1 MTFLAPA
8 VLLALP
14 AVALPILIHLVNDRR
29 FQTVDWGAMRFLLAA
44 RKMARGFSRVRRWLI
59 LLLRTLA
66 VAAAVVAVA
75 RPLSRG
81 WLSAVAGERGGAIVI
96 LDRSPSMQEAAEAGG
111 DSKLAAARRAVAD
124 ALETMGT
131 GRVVLVDSVSARPLE
146 LASPAALREIPE
158 GEPAANTADLPRL
171 LQVACDHL
179 DADAT
184 AGSLWICSDQRA
196 GDWRPAAGDWPGI
209 RERLVTGKRPV
220 RVNLLAAVDSS
231 PENRAVRVVRTAYEP
246 TGQGWELFL
255 DIAVSR
261 PVDSGPVRVPVGIE
275 LGGARSTVE
284 VDLTGTGAVLRRHAI
299 PVDPAAL
306 AATAAE
312 GSGERTA
319 GWGRVSIPADTN
331 LADNEAFFTFAK
343 APPRRTIVVAEDA
356 AVRRV
361 LELAAGIPRE
371 RLLESLAEVIDPA
384 LAAAIQL
391 DGAALLLWQAP
402 LPEGELAARIDAFV
416 RDGGRVIFLP
426 PADPGAATF
435 AGVGWGGWA
444 DHSPPLRPAGWR
456 TDEGLLAGTGSGA
469 SLPVG
474 ELEVR
479 RVCGIVGEGTALA
492 TLPGDVPLL
501 LRASAEDAGVFFLAT
516 TPGPRDSDLASG
528 GVVLYA
534 LLQRAIDD
542 GMERLRSARQADAGA
557 GRRRP
562 EGDAAPAA
570 SGAAERGWRQLAGA
584 PAPSNEAGFHAGVF
598 DAAGRLVAVNRPAA
612 EDDPAVVPD
621 DEVERLFAGVPLER
635 FRQRAGAAANIV
647 EEVWRT
653 FLVAV
658 LLALAAEGILSLPAP
673 VPPREGGP

>member
-29 FQTVDWGAMRFLLAA
+29 FQTVDWAAMRFLLAA

-131 GRVVLVDSVSARPLE
+131 GRVVLVDSVSARALE
-146 LASPAALREIPE
+146 LASPGALREIPE
-158 GEPAANTADLPRL
+158 GEPAANVADLPRL

-184 AGSLWICSDQRA
+184 AGSVWICSDQRA
-196 GDWRPAAGDWPGI
+196 ADWRPAGGEWPGI
-209 RERLVTGKRPV
+209 RERLVTAKRPV
-220 RVNLLAAVDSS
+220 RVNLVAAPDAS
-231 PENRAVRVVRTAYEP
+231 PENRAVRVARVAYEP

-261 PVDSGPVRVPVGIE
+261 PTDAGPVRVPVAIE

-284 VDLTGTGAVLRRHAI
+284 VELTGTATVLRRHAI

-306 AATAAE
+306 AAIGADAA
-312 GSGERTA
+312 GESSA

-331 LADNEAFFTFAK
+331 PADNEAFFTFGK

-371 RLLESLAEVIDPA
+371 RQLESLVEAVDPA
-384 LAAAIQL
+384 LAAGIPL
-391 DGAALLLWQAP
+391 DDVALLLWQAP
-402 LPEGELAARIDAFV
+402 LPEGDLAARIEGFA

-426 PADPGAATF
+426 PADPGGTTF
-435 AGVGWGGWA
+435 AGVGWGGWT
-444 DHSPPLRPAGWR
+444 DHSPPLRPVGWR

-479 RVCGIVGEGTALA
+479 RVCAPAGEGTALA

-501 LRASAEDAGVFFLAT
+501 LRAAAADAGIFFLAT

-542 GMERLRSARQADAGA
+542 GLGRLTGARQADAGA
-557 GRRRP
+557 GRRP
-562 EGDAAPAA
+562 GGEGAAPEPAA
-570 SGAAERGWRQLAGA
+570 AAARDWRQLGGT

-598 DAAGRLVAVNRPAA
+598 DAAGRLVAVNRPVA
-612 EDDPAVVPD
+612 EDDAAVVPD
-621 DEVERLFAGVPLER
+621 DEVDRLFAGVPLER

-658 LLALAAEGILSLPAP
+658 LLALAAEGLLSLPAP
-673 VPPREGGP
+673 LPPREGGP

>member
-29 FQTVDWGAMRFLLAA
+29 FQTVDWGAMRFLLQA

-59 LLLRTLA
+59 LLVRTLA

-111 DSKLAAARRAVAD
+111 DSKLATARRAVAD
-124 ALETMGT
+124 ALATMGT

-146 LASPAALREIPE
+146 LASPAALRDLPE
-158 GEPAANTADLPRL
+158 GEPAANAADLPRL

-179 DADAT
+179 EADAT
-184 AGSLWICSDQRA
+184 AGSVWICSDQRA
-196 GDWRPAAGDWPGI
+196 ADWRPGAGDWPGI
-209 RERLVTGKRPV
+209 RDRLVAGKRPV
-220 RVNLLAAVDSS
+220 RVNLLTDAATS
-231 PENRAVRVVRTAYEP
+231 PENRSVRVVRTAYEP
-246 TGQGWELFL
+246 TGRGWELFL

-261 PVDSGPVRVPVGIE
+261 PADSGPVRVPVGIE

-284 VDLTGTGAVLRRHAI
+284 MELSGTSAVLRRHAI
-299 PVDPAAL
+299 AVDPAAL
-306 AATAAE
+306 AGIGAE
-312 GSGERTA
+312 SSPERAA

-331 LADNEAFFTFAK
+331 PADNEAFFTFGTSPA
-343 APPRRTIVVAEDA
+343 RRTLVVAEDA

-371 RLLESLAEVIDPA
+371 RLLESVAEVVDPA
-384 LAAAIQL
+384 LAAGMTL

-402 LPEGELAARIDAFV
+402 LPEGELAGRIDAFV
-416 RDGGRVIFLP
+416 RDGGRVVFLP

-435 AGVGWGGWA
+435 AGVGWGEWS

-474 ELEVR
+474 ELEVQ
-479 RVCGIVGEGTALA
+479 RVCAIRGEGTALA

-501 LRASAEDAGVFFLAT
+501 LRASGADAGAFFLAT
-516 TPGPRDSDLASG
+516 TPGPRDSDLAAG

-534 LLQRAIDD
+534 LVQRAIDD
-542 GMERLRSARQADAGA
+542 GVDRLRGARQVDAGA

-562 EGDAAPAA
+562 DGDAAAA
-570 SGAAERGWRQLAGA
+570 ATGAAERDWRQLAGA

-598 DAAGRLVAVNRPAA
+598 DAGGRLVAVTRPAT
-612 EDDPAVVPD
+612 EDEPTVVPD
-621 DEVERLFAGVPLER
+621 DDVERLFAGVPLER
-635 FRQRAGAAANIV
+635 FRQRAGAATSIV

-658 LLALAAEGILSLPAP
+658 LLALAAEGLLSLPAP
-673 VPPREGGP
+673 PPPREGGP